1 MNTWFKGR
9 LVLPDRLVERG
20 LLSVRDGLIAGVWD
34 LDADGQAPV
43 PDPARL
49 IEGPYISPGFVDLHV
64 HGGGGADFMDG
75 DPAAVQTITALHGRH
90 GTTSLLATT
99 LTGPEEQIIR
109 AIRAAVA
116 APERGARVVGFHIEG
131 PFINPKLKGAQ
142 DERYIRPPSPAEIDR
157 WIRAGTPQSRW
168 QITLAPEMDG
178 ALAAITHAVRRGA
191 VVSAGHTDAT
201 FAQMEAAANGG
212 LSHAT
217 HLFNAMRGLHHRE
230 PGAVG
235 AALLLPN
242 LTVELIADGVH
253 LHPGVLALAAR
264 CRKPSEVI
272 LVTDAMRATGL
283 GDGRYMLG
291 ELPAN
296 VVRGVAR
303 LEDGALAGSVLT
315 MDAAVR
321 TMVDQ
326 VGLSLP
332 HAVAMASL
340 NPARRH
346 GLDGQLGSLSV
357 GKRADI
363 LVLDERIRVRLTVVG
378 GVLSFDGR

>member
-75 DPAAVQTITALHGRH
+75 DLAAVQTITALHGRH

-131 PFINPKLKGAQ
+131 PFINPKMKGAQ

-201 FAQMEAAANGG
+201 FAQMEAATNGG

-242 LTVELIADGVH
+242 LTVELIADGLH

-264 CRKPSEVI
+264 CRKPSELI

-363 LVLDERIRVRLTVVG
+363 LVLDERIRVRLTMVG

>member
-1 MNTWFKGR
+1 MNTWFRGR

-20 LLSVRDGLIAGVWD
+20 LLQVRDGLIAGVWD
-34 LDADGQAPV
+34 LGADGQASV
-43 PDPARL
+43 PDTARL

-75 DPAAVQTITALHGRH
+75 DPQAVQTITALHGRH

-99 LTGPEEQIIR
+99 LTGPEEQICR
-109 AIRAAVA
+109 AIRAALA

-131 PFINPKLKGAQ
+131 PFINPRMKGAQ
-142 DERYIRPPSPAEIDR
+142 DERYIRPPSPDEIDR
-157 WIRAGTPQSRW
+157 WIRTGTPQSRW

-178 ALAAITHAVRRGA
+178 ALTAITHAVRRGA

-201 FAQMEAAANGG
+201 FAQMEAAIRVG

-242 LTVELIADGVH
+242 LTVELIADGLH

-291 ELPAN
+291 ELPTN
-296 VVRGVAR
+296 VVSGVAR

-332 HAVAMASL
+332 QAVAMASL

-363 LVLDERIRVRLTVVG
+363 LVLDERLEVRLTMVG